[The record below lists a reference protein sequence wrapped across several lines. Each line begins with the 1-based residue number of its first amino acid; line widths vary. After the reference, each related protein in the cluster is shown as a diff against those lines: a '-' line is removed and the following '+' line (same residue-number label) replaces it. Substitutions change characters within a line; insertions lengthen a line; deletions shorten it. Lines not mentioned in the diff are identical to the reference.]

1 MFPHTVLTEVYDCRT
16 QMEGIEAKLE
26 RARQEL
32 SSLQSELIG
41 PQSDEGM
48 AKSIQGDVAL
58 LDQHQNELRRLD
70 KEINK
75 LLARLPKGGL
85 S

>member
-1 MFPHTVLTEVYDCRT
+1 MTQVFDCRT
-16 QMEGIEAKLE
+16 QLEAAEAKLE
-26 RARQEL
+26 RVRQEL
-32 SSLQSELIG
+32 SSLQTELIG

-58 LDQHQNELRRLD
+58 LDQHQNDLRKLE

-75 LLARLPKGGL
+75 LLERLPKGGWFV
-85 S
+85 